1 MPEENNV
8 VETNSVKL
16 FTVVDEKNAQIKPL
30 EGTYEVHYKYSDNP
44 EAVRVLEGDVKRGQ
58 GMSPTGVTQFPVA
71 EKGKELEFSE
81 IKVTPKEGWDAY
93 AAGSKV
99 DQRRIPET
107 AKEAVMLESLI
118 RRKATKREMIESID
132 SDARIKQTYLQ
143 EKYGGEIPAPKLRVW
158 PEDQKPVEEIE
169 HILPNGQYL
178 GVIRF
183 DENIFKIEAKVGQDQ
198 NGIAELIIPVPDSK
212 NEETNISG
220 LFPGESFL
228 ISYNNKK
235 DNFELSDEKKNKIIA
250 GAVWE
255 DNRQLNYTDLPGIY
269 MEKEITFN
277 LSIDFQGAQGEMID
291 RVEMPSGSKDSSLLA
306 QQSAIA
312 QAGAILNIKKTN

>member
-1 MPEENNV
+1 MPEENKI
-8 VETNSVKL
+8 VETDSVRL
-16 FTVVDEKNAQIKPL
+16 FTVIDEKYAQIKPL

-58 GMSPTGVTQFPVA
+58 GMSPIGITQFPAA
-71 EKGKELEFSE
+71 EKERELEFSE
-81 IKVTPKEGWDAY
+81 IKVTPKKGWDAY

-107 AKEAVMLESLI
+107 FKEAVMLESLI
-118 RRKATKREMIESID
+118 GRKATKREMIESID
-132 SDARIKQTYLQ
+132 SDARIKQIYLQ

-183 DENIFKIEAKVGQDQ
+183 DENIFKIEGKVTQDQ
-198 NGIAELIIPVPDSK
+198 NNVAQLVIPVPDSK

-220 LFPGESFL
+220 LFPEDSFL
-228 ISYNNKK
+228 ISYNNKA
-235 DNFELSDEKKNKIIA
+235 DNFELSDSKKDKIIA
-250 GAVWE
+250 DAVWE
-255 DNRQLNYTDLPGIY
+255 NNRQLNYTSLSGIY

-277 LSIDFQGAQGEMID
+277 LSIDFQGIQDEMIG
-291 RVEMPSGSKDSSLLA
+291 RVKMPSGSKDSSLLSE
-306 QQSAIA
+306 QLAIA
-312 QAGAILNIKKTN
+312 ETIAILNTKKTN